1 MNNKLNITYVNDKTN
16 IQNVSGYGTQI
27 NYHRFK
33 PSWTLIKSRV
43 TKWVSHVPCL
53 DMCHV

>member
-1 MNNKLNITYVNDKTN
+1 MNNKLDITYVNDKTN

-33 PSWTLIKSRV
+33 PSGTLMKFNSPWLQSGLV
-43 TKWVSHVPCL
+43 
-53 DMCHV
+53 MCHV